1 MGSQETTQTTTI
13 PGIGGQESDSRALL
27 ARLGEGGMAQLGN
40 LKDLA
45 NGQFTLSPADEE
57 MIRRIQQLTMEQ
69 ARGQAR
75 MNYEDMAS
83 QVEGQSLEAG
93 IGGSSIDAVNR
104 AVLGRQLQSTL
115 DQSALQGQIN
125 SAQQLR
131 QAAVEGGQMKLNAN
145 QLLLQQIMG
154 TTGQLANMGL
164 QERLSQTTTKQK
176 TPSSIGGTLGQLGG
190 MAVAAWNPL
199 AGLGLGGKNGS
210 GANGETT

>member
-13 PGIGGQESDSRALL
+13 PGAGGTEQNARALL
-27 ARLGEGGMAQLGN
+27 EQLGQSGMSQMGN

-83 QVEGQSLEAG
+83 QVEGQALEAG

-104 AVLGRQLQSTL
+104 AVLGRQLQGTL
-115 DQSALQGQIN
+115 DQVGLQGQIN

-199 AGLGLGGKNGS
+199 AGLGLGGKK
-210 GANGETT
+210 ETT